1 MNENILE
8 GLYEHKEKLIEY
20 ITYLQG
26 KKYKN
31 EVEKQEEQDLTKLCH
46 YLYDLSFRAQYP
58 GEGPIG

>member
-1 MNENILE
+1 MNVPIE
-8 GLYEHKEKLIEY
+8 GLYEHKEKLVEY
-20 ITYLQG
+20 IKYLQG

-31 EVEKQEEQDLTKLCH
+31 EVEKQAEQDLTKLCH